1 MRKFSVAGSVFCCL
15 PALYILFAV
24 AYDISTF
31 PRDFSNDPTAQV
43 AVIFYA
49 VYVVLA
55 FAPAIMLVKARHIE
69 ISRSKVLVVGGIE
82 FVVVIVL
89 LALISLWGV

>member
-1 MRKFSVAGSVFCCL
+1 
-15 PALYILFAV
+15 
-24 AYDISTF
+24 
-31 PRDFSNDPTAQV
+31 V

-55 FAPAIMLVKARHIE
+55 FAPAIMLVKARQIE
-69 ISRSKVLVVGGIE
+69 ISRSKVLVIGGIE
-82 FVVVIVL
+82 FVVVIGL

>member
-1 MRKFSVAGSVFCCL
+1 
-15 PALYILFAV
+15 
-24 AYDISTF
+24 
-31 PRDFSNDPTAQV
+31 V